1 MEAGEGMDVDKIP
14 IPTGATIKV
23 SKEGK
28 AAVFDTTVV
37 QTTDNKYVY
46 VMPVKYDNKIVNFAG
61 KGMYK
66 ELKVQF
72 ESGKVYVWKN
82 IAMAKFFED
91 GRQYLRIRTTV
102 PGVELIRHDKE
113 SSKEQQHIMPP
124 VI

>member
-1 MEAGEGMDVDKIP
+1 
-14 IPTGATIKV
+14 
-23 SKEGK
+23 
-28 AAVFDTTVV
+28 
-37 QTTDNKYVY
+37 
-46 VMPVKYDNKIVNFAG
+46 
-61 KGMYK
+61 MYK